1 MALPPVLRFA
11 AAVSFVSLLFTANS
25 PRAAEEGPK
34 WTDLPPAQ
42 QQVLAPLKDDWVN
55 IEGPRRTKWVDIAKR
70 YSSMTPE
77 QQSRIQ
83 TRMKQWASMSAE
95 ERAQVR
101 ERYKKLKEMPPEKR
115 DEVIR
120 KWKEYESLTD
130 DEKDS
135 LRAAH
140 PAKPAKP

>member
-1 MALPPVLRFA
+1 MALPSVFRLA
-11 AAVSFVSLLFTANS
+11 AAVAVTGLLIAATSL
-25 PRAAEEGPK
+25 RAAEDGPK
-34 WTDLPPAQ
+34 WSDIPPAQ

-55 IEGPRRTKWVDIAKR
+55 IEGPRRTKWLEIAKR

-135 LRAAH
+135 LRNAH